1 MHSEQGK
8 FFKFAT
14 IDEMALVEEKIN
26 FRNAETDEV
35 HSWQS
40 RF

>member
-1 MHSEQGK
+1 MRSEQGK
-8 FFKFAT
+8 FFKSAT
-14 IDEMALVEEKIN
+14 IDEMALVEEKVN
-26 FRNAETDEV
+26 FGNEETEGV